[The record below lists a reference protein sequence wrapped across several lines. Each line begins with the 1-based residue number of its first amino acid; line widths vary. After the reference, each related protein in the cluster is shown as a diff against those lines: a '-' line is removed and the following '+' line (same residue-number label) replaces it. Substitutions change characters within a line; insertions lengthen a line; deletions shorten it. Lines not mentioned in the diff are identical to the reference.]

1 MLTPGTFA
9 TQLRLSRLHSGLTLA
24 EVGASCGLSGGYI
37 ANIEHG
43 RKGPP
48 SVDKVASMARAMGAK
63 PALLVMLALHER
75 HTEEELSVIR
85 DYFHARL
92 GDA

>member
-1 MLTPGTFA
+1 MSTFA
-9 TQLRLSRLHSGLTLA
+9 QQLRLSRLHSGLTLA
-24 EVGASCGLSGGYI
+24 EVGASCGLSGGYV

-48 SVDKVASMARAMGAK
+48 SVDKVAAMARAMSAK

-75 HTEEELSVIR
+75 HSEEELSVIQA
-85 DYFHARL
+85 YFQARL
-92 GDA
+92 GDE

>member
-1 MLTPGTFA
+1 MSTFA
-9 TQLRLSRLHSGLTLA
+9 DELRKSRNESGLTLA

-75 HTEEELSVIR
+75 HSEEEIDVLSA
-85 DYFHARL
+85 YFQARL